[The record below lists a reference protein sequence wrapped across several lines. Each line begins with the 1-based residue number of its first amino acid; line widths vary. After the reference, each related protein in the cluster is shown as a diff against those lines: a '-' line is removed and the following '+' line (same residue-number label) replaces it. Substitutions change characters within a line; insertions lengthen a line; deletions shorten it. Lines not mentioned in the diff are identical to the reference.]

1 KARRELGIWRRLDHP
16 NIVPFLGIATGFG
29 VSGSTS
35 LVSSWMCN
43 GTLGSFLQK
52 YENLEVGHRLRLVMH
67 SFTLPIGSPDSTNP
81 IIHGDLNPANVLLDD
96 DFTARLVDF
105 GYPSMVAGL
114 PEALIYLRRS
124 TCRPGALRWNAPEQ
138 VSSNSKSVRWT
149 TETDVYSFGCIALQ
163 ASLLGIAFVLSG
175 KQPWSE
181 IGEEVVVILRLLKG
195 EIPGRPESRPI
206 DDQHWELIKRCLS
219 RIPDRRPAANTI
231 VSILEQFLEHFPHSQ
246 PLRDVIKSLQE
257 TQQSDSSDSSSI
269 AVPGGTAMDGVIW
282 SDRPASE

>member
-1 KARRELGIWRRLDHP
+1 MARRELGIWRRLDHP

-43 GTLGSFLQK
+43 GTLASFLQK

-138 VSSNSKSVRWT
+138 ISSEKVSSNSKSVRWT
-149 TETDVYSFGCIALQ
+149 TETD
-163 ASLLGIAFVLSG
+163 VLSG